1 MAGGGDAPDTVPSG
15 HFRDIFRATG
25 SPRLLVREKVRP
37 TGGFR
42 RPIREKTR
50 PASPKMPKFGCF
62 QRTGRT
68 FSRSRPQSGPA
79 GRTFSRTGCGDVATL
94 KPTTPLHPL
103 MLANVKPPSPLLA
116 PQQGT
121 LETAITTATKKH
133 AKYTHFSPAK
143 AMAVSDNRTPGLQAP
158 AAPPTCSYKPAPQK
172 TRMQFDWVKFQRS
185 LKTLQ
190 FQRSDFKI

>member
-1 MAGGGDAPDTVPSG
+1 MPPNRFESEVESFLEGSHGDRT
-15 HFRDIFRATG
+15 HIKRADH
-25 SPRLLVREKVRP
+25 PRLHHYAGRYLVREKVRP
-37 TGGFR
+37 AQPLQ

-79 GRTFSRTGCGDVATL
+79 GRTFSRTGYGDVATL

-116 PQQGT
+116 PNKGP
-121 LETAITTATKKH
+121 LKPP
-133 AKYTHFSPAK
+133 SPLQPK
-143 AMAVSDNRTPGLQAP
+143 NTPNTP
-158 AAPPTCSYKPAPQK
+158 ISHPQ
-172 TRMQFDWVKFQRS
+172 RRW
-185 LKTLQ
+185 Q
-190 FQRSDFKI
+190 FQQAHHTDPQRR